1 MLEFEGVSIAYR
13 VPDGR
18 LLAVEGASASL
29 PEGAIGALVGP
40 SGCGKTS
47 LVQAAAGLLK
57 PAAGRVLVAG
67 KELRAVRERTAVI
80 FQDFGLLPWKTVE
93 ENAELPLLLRRIP
106 RAERRRRVA
115 PVLEEL
121 GLLPYRSFFPAR
133 LSGGMRQR
141 VAVARA
147 LASDP
152 DLLLMDEP
160 FSSLDALTREGL
172 QESLLS
178 AARRR
183 RMTVLIVTHSIEEA
197 AFLSDRAYVMTGR
210 APGRVCALVE
220 PPAGTDSG
228 GSADPV
234 ASAPPGGD
242 RRGAKPG
249 DSAMHGP
256 AYRGPAYRGSPLY
269 FEYCVAIRRSLEAA
283 EAGT

>member
-47 LVQAAAGLLK
+47 LVQAAAGLLR

-67 KELRAVRERTAVI
+67 RELRAVRERTAVI

-93 ENAELPLLLRRIP
+93 ENAELPLLLRRVP
-106 RAERRRRVA
+106 RAERERRVA

-172 QESLLS
+172 QESLLA

-197 AFLSDRAYVMTGR
+197 AFLSDRAYVMAGR
-210 APGRVCALVE
+210 APGRVRALVE
-220 PPAGTDSG
+220 PPAGTEGG
-228 GSADPV
+228 GSA
-234 ASAPPGGD
+234 APGGNS
-242 RRGAKPG
+242 RGAKPG
-249 DSAMHGP
+249 DSA
-256 AYRGPAYRGSPLY
+256 ARGPAYRGSPLY
-269 FEYCVAIRRSLEAA
+269 FEYCVAIRRRLEAA

>member
-210 APGRVCALVE
+210 APGRVSALVE
-220 PPAGTDSG
+220 PPAGTAEDSRAAAAG
-228 GSADPV
+228 GGQAVGGADQ
-234 ASAPPGGD
+234 
-242 RRGAKPG
+242 RGPAFR
-249 DSAMHGP
+249 GP

-283 EAGT
+283 EAG